1 VEGAADVVVVTT
13 SRALRQV
20 GAWLS
25 EVDWVRAAD
34 AALAR
39 GGTRNAAE
47 SLAQRRAE
55 ILDNLRTLRDLRE
68 VEIGLDID
76 LAGLELRAEAVGEQ
90 RTV

>member
-1 VEGAADVVVVTT
+1 MVVVVTT

-20 GAWLS
+20 GTWLS
-25 EVDWVRAAD
+25 EVDWLRAAD

-55 ILDNLRTLRDLRE
+55 ILDNLRTLRDLRA
-68 VEIGLDID
+68 ID
-76 LAGLELRAEAVGEQ
+76 LDELELRAEAVGEVA
-90 RTV
+90 RPSN

>member
-1 VEGAADVVVVTT
+1 VVVVTT

-20 GAWLS
+20 GTWLS
-25 EVDWVRAAD
+25 EVDWLRAAD

-55 ILDNLRTLRDLRE
+55 ILDNLRTLRDLRA
-68 VEIGLDID
+68 ID
-76 LAGLELRAEAVGEQ
+76 LDALELRAEAVGEVA
-90 RTV
+90 RPSN

>member
-1 VEGAADVVVVTT
+1 MVVVTT

-20 GAWLS
+20 GTWLS

-55 ILDNLRTLRDLRE
+55 ILDNLRTLRDLRA
-68 VEIGLDID
+68 ID
-76 LAGLELRAEAVGEQ
+76 LAALELRAEAVGDDTALVG
-90 RTV
+90 RPSN

>member
-1 VEGAADVVVVTT
+1 MVVVAT

-20 GAWLS
+20 GSWLS
-25 EVDWVRAAD
+25 EVDWLRAAD

-55 ILDNLRTLRDLRE
+55 ILDNLRTLRDLRA
-68 VEIGLDID
+68 IDLTGLDVT
-76 LAGLELRAEAVGEQ
+76 AEAVGEDGPVLV
-90 RTV
+90 RPGS

>member
-1 VEGAADVVVVTT
+1 VVVVTT

-20 GAWLS
+20 GTWLS
-25 EVDWVRAAD
+25 EVDWLRAAD

-68 VEIGLDID
+68 ID
-76 LAGLELRAEAVGEQ
+76 LAGLELQAGEDAPLVA
-90 RTV
+90 RRSR

>member
-1 VEGAADVVVVTT
+1 VVVVTT

-20 GAWLS
+20 GTWLS

-55 ILDNLRTLRDLRE
+55 ILDNLRTLRDLRA
-68 VEIGLDID
+68 ID
-76 LAGLELRAEAVGEQ
+76 LADLELRAEAVGEDTALVG
-90 RTV
+90 RPSN

>member
-1 VEGAADVVVVTT
+1 VVVVAT

-20 GAWLS
+20 GSWLS

-55 ILDNLRTLRDLRE
+55 ILDNLRTLRDLRA
-68 VEIGLDID
+68 ID
-76 LAGLELRAEAVGEQ
+76 LRAIELGALELDAVGDEA
-90 RTV
+90 RASRLNL